1 MNELD
6 RWLHRQAG
14 REARIVSLDEAL
26 LGGRLWRYSFYRLR
40 YFLVTYLIESA
51 SHAVLVL
58 LAFRGL
64 GWDNFLLVVGAAA
77 STGLISHFWWGAL
90 EAMRAQVRDLHRSGR
105 PHRIPAAIAG
115 WMTFAAAPAAL
126 FALAAIG
133 WTAGHAIA
141 GTLGPAEA
149 FAGTLLLRVAV
160 DLPTRC
166 YHSGIYAMRRVY
178 RPMSATIAPEVL
190 GLAAMLALYPA
201 IGVWALVVSS
211 LLVTA
216 ATTALTLHFTHR
228 VYHFLGF
235 DTLPHAGLRAMRASL
250 RGAGREWLAGGASHA
265 VMGLDSLA
273 VLALLHGARTDSRSV
288 VVLFLSMPTIRAAAD
303 WARLLYFDLKRL
315 ELRLFTNLRR
325 RFERQT
331 LVLAWLLGVVFW
343 AIADAI
349 SIAFYGH
356 GLGALSAALLAFFLA
371 RSVLAREQIQAF
383 AARSY
388 AAVIGTGVACLA
400 GLAAV
405 GRVADG
411 DAQRLAAVALVT
423 ALCAALLTRVV
434 RVERAHGEPG
444 TALLTLEWLRR
455 LGHVREPVRVGSARI
470 ASAAGPERLDA
481 RSREERNRWRLG
493 ELAERT
499 ARRLAHAGG
508 AAAWVGPDRVI
519 WFEPPGTPGRVTA
532 DWLQRVSGGLVAEV
546 RLRDCPDGEEALL
559 AAGQGDLLGRGS
571 PHLLTA
577 IVPVDVAAVRRTFHE
592 LLPGGTVY
600 APDEPVPEALAAL
613 PPSERRAIFFDAVA
627 FARDLGVGRRRSRF
641 DVTALCAGGKLRLI
655 FIADRHVSRRTRARW
670 HARVVALNVRAAVG
684 GVRAR
689 PAAPRLL
696 RTIALRAR

>member
-1 MNELD
+1 MNQVE
-6 RWLHRQAG
+6 RWFHRQAG
-14 REARIVSLDEAL
+14 REARIVTLDEAM
-26 LGGRLWRYSFYRLR
+26 LGGRLWRYAFYRLR
-40 YFLVTYLIESA
+40 YFFLTYLVESA

-58 LAFRGL
+58 LLFRGL
-64 GWDNFLLVVGAAA
+64 GWDNFLLVVVAAA
-77 STGLISHFWWGAL
+77 STSLISHFWWGAL
-90 EAMRAQVRDLHRSGR
+90 EAMRAQVRDLHRSGQ

-115 WMTFAAAPAAL
+115 WLTFAAVPAAL
-126 FALAAIG
+126 AGVAAIA
-133 WTAGHAIA
+133 WTAGLAIA
-141 GTLGPAEA
+141 GRLGPAEA
-149 FAGTLLLRVAV
+149 FAATLLLRVAV

-178 RPMSATIAPEVL
+178 RPLSATIAPELL
-190 GLAAMLALYPA
+190 GLATMLALYPA
-201 IGVWALVVSS
+201 AGVWALVVSS

-216 ATTALTLHFTHR
+216 TTTALTVHYTHR

-235 DTLPHAGLRAMRASL
+235 DALPHLGVRALRRSL

-273 VLALLHGARTDSRSV
+273 VLALLHGARTDSRAV

-331 LVLAWLLGVVFW
+331 WVLAWLLGLVFW
-343 AIADAI
+343 ALADAI

-356 GLGALSAALLAFFLA
+356 ALGGLSAALLAFFLA

-405 GRVADG
+405 GTLADG

-423 ALCAALLTRVV
+423 GVCAAALNRLIRAD
-434 RVERAHGEPG
+434 RAHGEPG

-470 ASAAGPERLDA
+470 ASATGPERLDA
-481 RSREERNRWRLG
+481 RSREEGNRWRLG
-493 ELAERT
+493 QLAERI
-499 ARRLAHAGG
+499 ARRLGQAG
-508 AAAWVGPDRVI
+508 AAAWVGPDRVV
-519 WFEPPGTPGRVTA
+519 WFEPSGSSGRVTA
-532 DWLQRVSGGLVAEV
+532 EWLQRVSGGLVAEM

-559 AAGQGDLLGRGS
+559 AAGQGDLLGRAS

-577 IVPVDVAAVRRTFHE
+577 IVPVDVAAVRRTFDE
-592 LLPGGTVY
+592 VLPGGTVY
-600 APDEPVPEALAAL
+600 APEEPVPEALAAL
-613 PPSERRAIFFDAVA
+613 PALERRAIFYDAVR
-627 FARDLGVGRRRSRF
+627 FARDLGVGRRRSCF
-641 DVTALCAGGKLRLI
+641 DVTALCAGGELRLI
-655 FIADRHVSRRTRARW
+655 FIADRQVSRRARARW
-670 HARVVALNVRAAVG
+670 HARVTALNVRAAIG
-684 GVRAR
+684 GERAR
-689 PAAPRLL
+689 PAAPRLV
-696 RTIALRAR
+696 RPVALRAR